1 MLSGSDKSNGSD
13 TTQRVL
19 RNIVRKIFLE
29 DWLLKLI
36 ALAITI
42 GLWLGVTGLTTNST
56 KRLTV
61 KLVPNVAN
69 NVKVTNNLIAE
80 VDIVV
85 SGDERKLK
93 NLSGS
98 VLDASLDLTEVPLG
112 ESVVSLSPQNVAI
125 PGLDPGIKLDEV
137 QPRRIAVTLEQVEE
151 IELPITPN
159 IEGIAAPGFEV
170 YGVPTFTPSRVR
182 VRGTVS
188 VLKTLRFA
196 STEPIS
202 IEDRRSDLVARQVR
216 VTVANENVIVLDPVV
231 DMIVKIGE
239 IRIEKTMTVPVAG
252 GVGRKAVVTLYG
264 PKTVLE
270 TIRPD
275 TLKVEMVK
283 TDSGQ
288 ETPQLTLPAELQDSV
303 EVRKIKASGQ

>member
-61 KLVPNVAN
+61 QLIPNIAN
-69 NVKVTNNLIAE
+69 NVKVTNNLIPE

-93 NLSGS
+93 SLSGKDL
-98 VLDASLDLTEVPLG
+98 VASLDLSDVQPG
-112 ESVVSLSPQNVAI
+112 ERVVSLSPQNVSI
-125 PGLDPGIKLDEV
+125 PELPQGIKLDEV
-137 QPRRIAVTLEQVEE
+137 QPRRIAVTLELVEE
-151 IELPITPN
+151 VELPVVPN
-159 IEGIAAPGFEV
+159 IQGTPAPGYEL
-170 YGVPTFTPSRVR
+170 YGPSVVTPRTVR
-182 VRGTVS
+182 VRGPVS
-188 VLKTLRFA
+188 VLRNMQSA

-202 IEDRRSDLVARQVR
+202 IDGRSSDFVARQVR
-216 VTVANENVIVLDPVV
+216 ITVAAENTTVSDTVV
-231 DMIVKIGE
+231 DVTVKIGE
-239 IRIEKTMTVPVAG
+239 KRVEKTMTVPVAG

-270 TIRPD
+270 SIRPD

-288 ETPQLTLPAELQDSV
+288 ETPQLSLPAELQDSV
-303 EVRKIKASGQ
+303 DVRKIKASGQ

>member
-1 MLSGSDKSNGSD
+1 MPSGSEKLEGSD
-13 TTQRVL
+13 TTQRYL

-112 ESVVSLSPQNVAI
+112 ERVVSLSPQNVAI

-159 IEGIAAPGFEV
+159 IEGTAAPGFEV

-188 VLKTLRFA
+188 VLRMLQSA

-202 IEDRRSDLVARQVR
+202 IEGRRSDLFARQVR
-216 VTVANENVIVLDPVV
+216 VTATNENAIVLDPVV
-231 DMIVKIGE
+231 DVIVKIGE
-239 IRIEKTMTVPVAG
+239 IRIEKTMTIPVMG
-252 GVGRKAVVTLYG
+252 NLGKKAVVTLYG

-270 TIRPD
+270 SIRPD
-275 TLKVEMVK
+275 ALKVEMVK

-288 ETPQLTLPAELQDSV
+288 ETPQLNLPAELQNSV

>member
-1 MLSGSDKSNGSD
+1 MLSGTEKSKGSD
-13 TTQRVL
+13 TTQRFL

-56 KRLTV
+56 RRLTV

-112 ESVVSLSPQNVAI
+112 ERVVSLSPQNVAI

-159 IEGIAAPGFEV
+159 IEGTAAPGFEV

-188 VLKTLRFA
+188 VLKMLQSA

-202 IEDRRSDLVARQVR
+202 IEGRRSDLFARQVR
-216 VTVANENVIVLDPVV
+216 VTVANENAIVLDPVV
-231 DMIVKIGE
+231 DVIVKIGE
-239 IRIEKTMTVPVAG
+239 IRIEKTMTIPVMG
-252 GVGRKAVVTLYG
+252 NLGKKALVTLYG

-270 TIRPD
+270 SIRPD
-275 TLKVEMVK
+275 ALKVEMVK
-283 TDSGQ
+283 TDGGQ
-288 ETPQLTLPAELQDSV
+288 ETPQLNLPAELQNSV